1 MAQWLWSHRMIFI
14 LIIVLDALVLNYLEK
29 KHRKDDRREGQR
41 AALGL
46 DYFWGLMKQG
56 RRDGV
61 IAIAMTALALLSALL
76 AGAAYLLAEAP
87 DSGAPGR

>member
-29 KHRKDDRREGQR
+29 KHQKDGQR

-46 DYFWGLMKQG
+46 QYFWALMKQG

-61 IAIAMTALALLSALL
+61 IVIALTALALLSALL
-76 AGAAYLLAEAP
+76 AGAAYLFVDTS
-87 DSGAPGR
+87 DSGVPGGSAGH